1 MKNWYKTEFWK
12 KFEQTLSLLGGIGV
26 TTAGFEQA
34 PYWVFIL
41 FGSFAIL
48 AKVVFIWIDD
58 KDNNG
63 IIDWYENR

>member
-1 MKNWYKTEFWK
+1 MSIFHKTEFWK
-12 KFEQTLSLLGGIGV
+12 KSEQTLSLIGGIGV

-41 FGSFAIL
+41 FGIFAVS
-48 AKVVFIWIDD
+48 AKIVFVWIDD

-63 IIDWYENR
+63 TIDWFE